1 MVLGKGFLSSKPF
14 FSCKF
19 FRLDRLLVREGGVY
33 TPYLLGRHWFFRV
46 SSFWFIYFF
55 YLSKK
60 KKGLK
65 DMAWSSYIPIG
76 TQILAATY
84 TMTLRWFLEYFPR
97 SFLGILYI
105 VSKLKK
111 SGIQQFKRC
120 ANWSYNKED
129 MDDWRKLRKE
139 ESKEC
144 QFHMIVR
151 NGPESLFSQQRG
163 NQFRI
168 NMWLLAQPCQMCQ
181 NGVIM
186 WPIHLYFTWP
196 CEMDHPHVKSTS
208 IH

>member
-1 MVLGKGFLSSKPF
+1 MKV
-14 FSCKF
+14 
-19 FRLDRLLVREGGVY
+19 VE
-33 TPYLLGRHWFFRV
+33 RV
-46 SSFWFIYFF
+46 GEQ
-55 YLSKK
+55 KK
-60 KKGLK
+60 SWEKSLK

-111 SGIQQFKRC
+111 SGIQQFKRR

-144 QFHMIVR
+144 QFCMNLQNFHMIVW
-151 NGPESLFSQQRG
+151 NGLESLFCS
-163 NQFRI
+163 NLEI
-168 NMWLLAQPCQMCQ
+168 S
-181 NGVIM
+181 
-186 WPIHLYFTWP
+186 FTWTNEFSHEHATFRK
-196 CEMDHPHVKSTS
+196 CIKMMLECYQSIYISYDHEKWIILMQS
-208 IH
+208 